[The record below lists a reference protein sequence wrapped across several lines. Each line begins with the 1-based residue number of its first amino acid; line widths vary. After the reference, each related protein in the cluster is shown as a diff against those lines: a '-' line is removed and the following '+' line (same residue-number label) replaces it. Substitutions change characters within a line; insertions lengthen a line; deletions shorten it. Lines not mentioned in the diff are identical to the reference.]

1 MQLGDIRLVRF
12 CYGAFREGCMLG
24 GACPDG
30 GSSSSVPGGGSDSDG
45 SDGGMVDTVE
55 GNRGTA
61 GNGGELGGAA
71 GVGASEGDPTPG
83 SWTAP
88 GGLVGGVV
96 GPTLKA
102 VQFFNCAGVSVSTL
116 APDASRHW

>member
-1 MQLGDIRLVRF
+1 
-12 CYGAFREGCMLG
+12 MLG
-24 GACPDG
+24 GVCPDG
-30 GSSSSVPGGGSDSDG
+30 GSSSSAPGGGSASVG

-55 GNRGTA
+55 GERGMA
-61 GNGGELGGAA
+61 GNGGAFG
-71 GVGASEGDPTPG
+71 GDPAAR

-88 GGLVGGVV
+88 GGRVEGVM
-96 GPTLKA
+96 GPAVKG